1 MATSYRKDQMITKQ
15 QYETA
20 KRNADRFE
28 IMEVRTEG
36 EDKEWEGNRNIINLY
51 EKQQSEKKLR
61 IKEKDRRSN
70 ADSDNTSNSVS

>member
-1 MATSYRKDQMITKQ
+1 MITKQ